1 MARSIKVA
9 FVGDSY
15 CADADP
21 DSFLDIIIKSW
32 PSRNPVN
39 MLCRGLRGMALF
51 HAYQKLVE
59 VVDRADYIILCITSA
74 DRLATRHN
82 MPCMPQLLD
91 FYLDPAQDIDSHS
104 HGQAITTELD
114 NFLEDY
120 ELAPAPVKGKAKEN
134 GRKILQAARDFYE
147 HLYDEEYFK
156 SIQVGLLMQIDQLM
170 LQKKKKCIWFTCVDH
185 LWTKKNYP
193 EWYSWITGYPGIP
206 YYSNFI
212 PKSGPYGNEALYDIS
227 MSEDDIPDL
236 ERIGFDPRINHFNA
250 QNNINMANLI
260 IDIIRI
266 DKWHPYEIK
275 LENYFVIR
283 PGK

>member
-32 PSRNPVN
+32 PSRNSVN

-91 FYLDPAQDIDSHS
+91 FYLDPAQDIDSHI

-114 NFLEDY
+114 NFLEHY
-120 ELAPAPVKGKAKEN
+120 LIAPAPVRGKAKEE
-134 GRKILQAARDFYE
+134 GRKTLQAAADFYE
-147 HLYDEEYFK
+147 YLYDVEYFK
-156 SIQVGLLMQIDQLM
+156 RIHVGLLMQMDKL
-170 LQKKKKCIWFTCVDH
+170 LLEKKKKCIWFPAADPGFRQ
-185 LWTKKNYP
+185 NGFG
-193 EWYSWITGYPGIP
+193 WI
-206 YYSNFI
+206 
-212 PKSGPYGNEALYDIS
+212 
-227 MSEDDIPDL
+227 
-236 ERIGFDPRINHFNA
+236 
-250 QNNINMANLI
+250 
-260 IDIIRI
+260 
-266 DKWHPYEIK
+266 
-275 LENYFVIR
+275 
-283 PGK
+283 